1 MTLPRKWLVMAAV
14 AMSTFLATIDGSIVN
29 VALPT
34 LVAELDTIF
43 PVAQWVILAYLL
55 IQATLMPGVGRLGDI
70 LGKKRIY
77 VAGVAVFTFG
87 SVLCGLSPTVYW
99 LIAARAVQAVGSA
112 MALGLGMAIVTEAFP
127 PAERGKAL
135 GLNGTFVSIGIVLGP
150 TVGGL
155 ILDVVSWH
163 WIFFVNLPIGLIG
176 LALAWRYI
184 PDTRPAGRQVF
195 DFAGA
200 ITLFISLLA
209 LLLALTLGQQ
219 IGFGDGRI
227 LALFAL
233 WLLFLLLFLRVEWYH
248 PQPLLDLR
256 LFRRRRFSLGLLTG
270 SLAFVAI
277 AGVTLLLPF
286 YLQLM
291 RGFGTRQVGLMM
303 ALIPLF
309 LGVVAPL
316 AGAASDRYGARRIT
330 AVGLFITALGYA
342 AVSRLGPE
350 TSLLAYALAVTPLG
364 LGMGLFQSPN
374 NSAIMG
380 SAPTE
385 RLGVASGLLGL
396 SRTLGQTSGIAIFG
410 ALWAGWVLLYAGAP
424 LPGGATTAPIPAQLT
439 ALNHTFLVMAG
450 LLLLALVLNI
460 WGYRREER
468 LEIRD

>member
-1 MTLPRKWLVMAAV
+1 MPLPRKWLVMAAV

-34 LVAELDTIF
+34 LVTELDTLF

-55 IQATLMPGVGRLGDI
+55 IQTTLMPGVGRLGDM

-77 VAGVAVFTFG
+77 SAGVAVFTLS
-87 SVLCGLSPTVYW
+87 SVLCGLAPTVYW
-99 LIAARAVQAVGSA
+99 LIAARAAQAVGSA

-155 ILDVVSWH
+155 ILDVASWH
-163 WIFFVNLPIGLIG
+163 WIFFVNLPIGLMG

-184 PDTRPAGRQVF
+184 PDTRPAGRQRF

-209 LLLALTLGQQ
+209 LLLALTLGQRF
-219 IGFGDGRI
+219 GFGDGRI

-233 WLLFLLLFLRVEWYH
+233 WLLFLLLFLWVEWHH
-248 PQPLLDLR
+248 PQPLIDLR

-277 AGVTLLLPF
+277 AGATLLLPF

-291 RGFGTRQVGLMM
+291 RGYNTRQVGLMM

-330 AVGLFITALGYA
+330 AVGLFIAALGYGA
-342 AVSRLGPE
+342 MSQLGPE

-380 SAPTE
+380 SAPPE

-410 ALWAGWVLLYAGAP
+410 ALWAGWVLLYAAAP
-424 LPGGATTAPIPAQLT
+424 LPGGATTAPLPAQLA
-439 ALNHTFLVMAG
+439 ALSHTFLAMMG
-450 LLLLALVLNI
+450 LLLLALALNV
-460 WGYRREER
+460 WGYWREER
-468 LEIRD
+468 GEI

>member
-1 MTLPRKWLVMAAV
+1 MPLPRKWLVMAAV

-34 LVAELDTIF
+34 LVMELDTLF

-55 IQATLMPGVGRLGDI
+55 IQATLMPGVGRLGDM

-77 VAGVAVFTFG
+77 SAGVAVFTVS
-87 SVLCGLSPTVYW
+87 SVLCGLAPTVYW
-99 LIAARAVQAVGSA
+99 LIAARAAQAVGSA

-155 ILDVVSWH
+155 ILDVASWH
-163 WIFFVNLPIGLIG
+163 WIFFVNLPIGLMG

-184 PDTRPAGRQVF
+184 PDTRPIGRQRF

-209 LLLALTLGQQ
+209 LLLALTLGQRL
-219 IGFGDGRI
+219 GFGDGRI

-233 WLLFLLLFLRVEWYH
+233 WLLFLLLFLWVEWHH
-248 PQPLLDLR
+248 PQPLIDLR

-277 AGVTLLLPF
+277 AGATLLLPF

-291 RGFGTRQVGLMM
+291 RGYNTRQVGLMM

-316 AGAASDRYGARRIT
+316 AGAASDRYGVRRIT
-330 AVGLFITALGYA
+330 AVGLFITALGYGA
-342 AVSRLGPE
+342 MSQLGPE

-380 SAPTE
+380 SAPPE

-410 ALWAGWVLLYAGAP
+410 ALWAGWALLYAGAP
-424 LPGGATTAPIPAQLT
+424 LPGGATTAPLPAQLT
-439 ALNHTFLVMAG
+439 ALSHTFLAMMG
-450 LLLLALVLNI
+450 LLLVALALNV
-460 WGYRREER
+460 WGNRRE
-468 LEIRD
+468 

>member
-1 MTLPRKWLVMAAV
+1 MPLPRKWLVMAAV

-55 IQATLMPGVGRLGDI
+55 MQTTLMPGVGRLGDI

-77 VAGVAVFTFG
+77 VAGVAVFTLG

-155 ILDVVSWH
+155 IWDVASWP

-184 PDTRPAGRQVF
+184 PDTRPDGRQPF
-195 DFAGA
+195 DFVGA
-200 ITLFISLLA
+200 LTLFVTLLA

-219 IGFGDGRI
+219 FGFSDGRI
-227 LALFAL
+227 VALFAL
-233 WLLFLLLFLRVEWYH
+233 SLLCLLLFLRVEWRQPH
-248 PQPLLDLR
+248 PLLDLR
-256 LFRRRRFSLGLLTG
+256 LFRRRRFSVGLLTG
-270 SLAFVAI
+270 SLVFMTI
-277 AGVTLLLPF
+277 AGATLLLPF

-291 RGFGTRQVGLMM
+291 RGYNTRQVGLMM

-330 AVGLFITALGYA
+330 AVGLFIAALGYA
-342 AVSRLGPE
+342 AMSQLGPE
-350 TSLLAYALAVTPLG
+350 TSLLAYALAVMPLG

-380 SAPTE
+380 AAPPE

-396 SRTLGQTSGIAIFG
+396 SRTLGQTTGIAIFG
-410 ALWAGWVLLYAGAP
+410 ALWAGWVARYAGAP
-424 LPGGATTAPIPAQLT
+424 LPGGATVAPIPAQLT
-439 ALNHTFLVMAG
+439 ALHHTFLAMMG
-450 LLLLALVLNI
+450 LLLLALALNV
-460 WGYRREER
+460 WGNRRE
-468 LEIRD
+468 